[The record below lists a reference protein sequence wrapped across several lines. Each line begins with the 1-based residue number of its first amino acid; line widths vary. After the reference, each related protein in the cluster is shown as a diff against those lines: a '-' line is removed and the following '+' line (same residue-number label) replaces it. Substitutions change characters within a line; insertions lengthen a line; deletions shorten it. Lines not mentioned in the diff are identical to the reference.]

1 MGQNKVKTAVVSMLA
16 LSLAFGTGV
25 VFSDKIQSK
34 LSVNATALDEK
45 QQSRYRDIL
54 NKLGEIDGVIN
65 KYYMD
70 EASISPEMMSEG
82 VYKGYVYGL
91 NEPYTTYYTAEEYKQ
106 LLAQAEGVYS
116 GIGVTV
122 TQDMQT
128 GQLVIVEI
136 TKGGPS
142 EDAGFMAGDIIAKVD
157 GEGIEGQTM
166 NEVVAKI
173 QGEEGTE
180 VTVTVFR
187 PSTEDY
193 IEKTIVRKKLDD
205 VTVEYRL
212 LRNNI
217 GYIRLSGFE
226 QVTVKQFD
234 EAVNTLLEEGMK
246 GLVVD
251 VRGNPGGNMSSV
263 CPILDRILP
272 EGLLVYTED
281 KNGQR
286 EEEYADNEEVLDIPM
301 AVLTNGGSASASEIF
316 AAALQDYDWA
326 EIVGTQTYGKGIV
339 QYIIP
344 FADGS
349 AIKLTSAKYFTPD
362 GKCIHGLGVTPDIKV
377 ENGDDASVDEQLE
390 AAIAAV
396 EKQF

>member
-54 NKLGEIDGVIN
+54 NKLGEIDEVIN

-187 PSTEDY
+187 PST
-193 IEKTIVRKKLDD
+193 R
-205 VTVEYRL
+205 
-212 LRNNI
+212 
-217 GYIRLSGFE
+217 
-226 QVTVKQFD
+226 
-234 EAVNTLLEEGMK
+234 
-246 GLVVD
+246 GL
-251 VRGNPGGNMSSV
+251 
-263 CPILDRILP
+263 
-272 EGLLVYTED
+272 Y
-281 KNGQR
+281 
-286 EEEYADNEEVLDIPM
+286 
-301 AVLTNGGSASASEIF
+301 
-316 AAALQDYDWA
+316 
-326 EIVGTQTYGKGIV
+326 
-339 QYIIP
+339 
-344 FADGS
+344 
-349 AIKLTSAKYFTPD
+349 
-362 GKCIHGLGVTPDIKV
+362 
-377 ENGDDASVDEQLE
+377 
-390 AAIAAV
+390 
-396 EKQF
+396 